1 LDLIVWAIKTQ
12 TFNRGYVYGQEEK
25 IMILNTNIASLF
37 AQNNSFNLQNRMN
50 SSMEKLTTGL
60 RINRAADDAS
70 GLAIA
75 DKLRTQGSGL
85 EQGVR
90 NANSAIALT
99 QIADGAM
106 SQVSDILDTIK
117 SKLIEASNDTT
128 SAAGR
133 ESIRKDISKLLD
145 QVDNIGKDTTYNGIQ
160 LLQAGTAVDGGA
172 VAADLTFQI
181 GEKSTNTI
189 SVGAGTQVNSAGLG
203 LDALRDLAADG
214 LTKALSQSNQT
225 LVDDAL
231 TTLNGWRA
239 DYGSTQVQLESAV
252 SNMKNQITNLANAES
267 QIRDV
272 DMAAES
278 ANFNKMNI
286 QAQAGAFVLS
296 QANAMQQ
303 NVLRLLQ

>member
-1 LDLIVWAIKTQ
+1 M
-12 TFNRGYVYGQEEK
+12 N
-25 IMILNTNIASLF
+25 LNTNIASLF
-37 AQNNSFNLQNRMN
+37 AQNNTQLLNRSMN
-50 SSMEKLTTGL
+50 TSMERLSTGL
-60 RINRAADDAS
+60 RINSAADDAS

-85 EQGVR
+85 TQGVR

-99 QIADGAM
+99 KIADGAM
-106 SQVSDILDTIK
+106 GGVSEILNTIK

-128 SAAGR
+128 SDAGR
-133 ESIRKDISKLLD
+133 ESIRKEIKSLLD
-145 QVDNIGKDTTYNGIQ
+145 QVDNTGKDTTYNGIQ
-160 LLQAGTAVDGGA
+160 LLQDGSSVDGDK

-181 GEKSTNTI
+181 GDKSSSTI
-189 SVGAGTQVNSAGLG
+189 SVGKDIQVNSKGLG
-203 LDALRDLAADG
+203 LDALRDLAASG
-214 LTKALSQSNQT
+214 LTKALAQSNQST
-225 LVDDAL
+225 VDDAL

-239 DYGSTQVQLESAV
+239 DYGSTQVQLNSAV
-252 SNMKNQITNLANAES
+252 DNMKNQITNLANAEG
-267 QIRDV
+267 QIRDA

-286 QAQAGAFVLS
+286 LSQAGSFVMS